1 MIIRKA
7 TIKDI
12 DEIMEI
18 EKGSFDWYDIFPK
31 NLFQQYLKEY
41 NDGFYVALDQFESIV
56 GYAILAEKNRNG
68 YVLSIA
74 VHPKNRNKG
83 VAVLLMNF
91 LESKSKEK
99 SFKKLNLDVR
109 VDNRPAI
116 AVYRKL
122 GFVEIGIKIGFYGD
136 GTNAI
141 IMEKKLKISSQSK
154 NSSRK

>member
-56 GYAILAEKNRNG
+56 GYAILAEKNRYG

-141 IMEKKLKISSQSK
+141 IMEKNLKMSSQSK

>member
-7 TIKDI
+7 TQKDI
-12 DEIMEI
+12 DEIIEI

-41 NDGFYVALDQFESIV
+41 NDGFYVAVDQSASIT
-56 GYAILAEKNRNG
+56 GYAILAKKNHNG

-83 VAVLLMNF
+83 VAVLLMKF
-91 LESKSKEK
+91 LESKCKEK
-99 SFKKLNLDVR
+99 RFKKLTLEVR

-116 AVYRKL
+116 TVYRKL
-122 GFVEIGIKIGFYGD
+122 GFVEVGIKIGFYGD

-141 IMEKKLKISSQSK
+141 IMEKNFKDVKP
-154 NSSRK
+154 N

>member
-1 MIIRKA
+1 VIIRKA
-7 TIKDI
+7 TKKDI
-12 DEIMEI
+12 DAIMEI

-31 NLFQQYLKEY
+31 NLFQQYLKEC
-41 NDGFYVALDQFESIV
+41 NDGFYVAIDQSKSIA

-68 YVLSIA
+68 YILSIA

-83 VAVLLMNF
+83 VAVLLMKF
-91 LESKSKEK
+91 LESKCKEK
-99 SFKKLNLDVR
+99 SFSKLTLEVR

-122 GFVEIGIKIGFYGD
+122 GLVEVAIKIGFYGD

-141 IMEKKLKISSQSK
+141 IMEKNFTDIKPS
-154 NSSRK
+154 

>member
-41 NDGFYVALDQFESIV
+41 NDGCDVVLDQFESIL
-56 GYAILAEKNRNG
+56 GYAILAEKNRYG

-83 VAVLLMNF
+83 VAVFLMNS

-109 VDNRPAI
+109 VDNRSAI

-141 IMEKKLKISSQSK
+141 IMEKKLKKSSQSK